1 MIEEL
6 LRTITAYAV
15 AMVEYFSWYGVFIA
29 MVMESACLPIPSEV
43 VMPLAGFVL
52 CHDAHDVLKATLLA
66 SIANLIGS
74 WIAYAMGLYGGRP
87 LIRRY
92 GRYLLIREKEIR
104 MAENFFAKHGE
115 IAVLVARVMPA
126 IRTVIGFPAGL
137 FKMDL
142 AKFSIYTLIGS
153 IPWNFMLTYLGFI
166 LKERW
171 YIVEEYVHA
180 LIPPLLLATAL
191 LVVSYIVLRRLRLRQ
206 LRLR

>member
-1 MIEEL
+1 
-6 LRTITAYAV
+6 
-15 AMVEYFSWYGVFIA
+15 
-29 MVMESACLPIPSEV
+29 
-43 VMPLAGFVL
+43 
-52 CHDAHDVLKATLLA
+52 
-66 SIANLIGS
+66 
-74 WIAYAMGLYGGRP
+74 MGLYGGRP
-87 LIRRY
+87 LIKRY
-92 GRYLLIREKEIR
+92 GKYLLIREKEIA

-180 LIPPLLLATAL
+180 LIPLLLLATAL